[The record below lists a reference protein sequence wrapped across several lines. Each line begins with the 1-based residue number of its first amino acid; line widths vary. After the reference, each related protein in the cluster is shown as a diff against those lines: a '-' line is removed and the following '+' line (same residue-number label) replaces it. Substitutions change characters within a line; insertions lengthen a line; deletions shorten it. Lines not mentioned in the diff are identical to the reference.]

1 MPMMGWCTAEP
12 SKRLK
17 ASRPN
22 CKLDWKSA
30 ASRCTRRKPRS
41 SIARMENA
49 KGGIRTSHLTF
60 LDTNFGRAWSGT
72 RETGNCFVVS
82 VSPSAL
88 KAIRSTVRDLN
99 IRQLTQRSLDDIAK
113 KLNPLLRGW
122 IGYYGGYNR

>member
-49 KGGIRTSHLTF
+49 KGGVRTSHLTF

-72 RETGNCFVVS
+72 RETGNCFVVHPWGQS
-82 VSPSAL
+82 LGAESTTIDSPGLEHPATHTAFAS
-88 KAIRSTVRDLN
+88 RH
-99 IRQLTQRSLDDIAK
+99 RQ
-113 KLNPLLRGW
+113 
-122 IGYYGGYNR
+122 